1 MGGFIEPNI
10 HPILV
15 HFTYALSLSALIMYL
30 LGRALPVGERRK
42 GADIAAD
49 WMLALAS
56 IAILGTIAAGFYA
69 YYTVAHD
76 GPSHAAMTTHRNWA
90 VPTGAAILI
99 LAAWRF
105 FTRQKAPKVL
115 FLSLFTLAA
124 LSLSV
129 TAWWGGNIV
138 YKYGLGVQSLPTVT
152 GDGHDHD
159 HGAEAGGDES
169 ESTHDHSAGEEHGD
183 GDPADKADADH
194 SEEAAAHDNSDGH
207 HDEASASLE
216 ATESSDKAPAAI
228 ADQFGQALRTQD
240 TLALEA
246 LLLPD
251 VIIAEGGSAELSYTE
266 YAGHHMK
273 ADMAY
278 LANITTQPLSRDVMQ
293 SGDLATVITQSEN
306 VGNYK
311 GESVHNRTM
320 ETMTLRREEGVWKIA
335 HIHWSSAPL
344 TGGEAPMPKPAAE
357 DHDNSDGHHDAD
369 NKNGQ

>member
-15 HFTYALSLSALIMYL
+15 HFTYALSLSALFMYF
-30 LGRALPVGERRK
+30 LGRVLPVGDRRK

-90 VPTGAAILI
+90 VPSGAAII
-99 LAAWRF
+99 LLAVWRF
-105 FTRQKAPKVL
+105 FARQKAPKVL
-115 FLSLFTLAA
+115 FLSLLTLAA

-159 HGAEAGGDES
+159 HSAGTGEAET
-169 ESTHDHSAGEEHGD
+169 ESTHDHDAGEEHGEVD
-183 GDPADKADADH
+183 VAQKADADH
-194 SEEAAAHDNSDGH
+194 SDGAAVHDNSDGH
-207 HDEASASLE
+207 HNEASASLE
-216 ATESSDKAPAAI
+216 TGQSSESEQAAI
-228 ADQFGQALRTQD
+228 ADQFGEALRTGD
-240 TLALEA
+240 TLALKA
-246 LLLPD
+246 LLLPN
-251 VIIAEGGSAELSYTE
+251 VIIAEGGSAERSYTE
-266 YAGHHMK
+266 YANHHMK
-273 ADMAY
+273 SDMAY
-278 LANITTQPLSRDVMQ
+278 TANITAQTLSRNVVQ
-293 SGDLATVITQSEN
+293 GGDMATVITQSEM

-311 GESVHNRTM
+311 DESVHNRMM
-320 ETMTLRREEGVWKIA
+320 ETMTLRREDGAWKIA
-335 HIHWSSAPL
+335 HIHWSSVPI

-357 DHDNSDGHHDAD
+357 DHDNSDGHHDSP
-369 NKNGQ
+369 